1 MKTAVIAS
9 PIIAS
14 ENMESSVMGMDSV
27 GMDLATYFMRDK
39 IYSNKIRAVVREYL
53 CNAVDE
59 HVKFDVD
66 QPVQVGLRS
75 ENNEVV
81 FYVRDH
87 AKGLDEDGVRNIF
100 GMYFRSTKSKSNDSI
115 GGFGVG
121 SKAGHCYNDT
131 FFVTSY
137 FNGKKSVYTCMLGA
151 GDSGVPVGHIYKVDE
166 CETKES
172 GLEVSV
178 PVKYRDYTSFEEEID
193 FFIHNSPHD
202 IECKIFEREIY
213 KPNELVN
220 SIEFD
225 GFKIRLLK
233 TKNESYSSGSII
245 LQMGGVTYG
254 NISIYE
260 FDFKVKAGHELCVDI
275 PIGSMT
281 IPISR
286 ESFEETP
293 QNKNVINR
301 IKEILQEL
309 ADKDLAQFKTKGTL
323 EILNDVL
330 GGMWNGE
337 YEGDIFSCRT
347 QSLFKDVWSVVGSS
361 HKLFDSDATEKN
373 GKPILVTIPDNHNSD
388 YWLTKVRNFA
398 KDNNENYFVVCESK
412 FSSRDINPQ
421 KINDA
426 LTVISAKKI
435 KYPKVKK
442 NNKLFAVYDAH
453 NRKIGEMTPLELHN
467 YARQISQLPLA
478 DTEEEAIEQN
488 EEYFSDIEMCN
499 LESFS
504 IGIKGCSSRIYKCNS
519 KTFINEMTQ
528 LGWFDASSEKFKN
541 IRQKIYDAIQERHKR
556 NSTINNCQKNWLV
569 FSEKTQEGIKK
580 YKNALR
586 IQNVWEKISKEDSFR
601 SKIIRSLDAGS
612 YYSSPKYS
620 RGEFRKIMN
629 MK

>member
-1 MKTAVIAS
+1 MKTIAIAS

-14 ENMESSVMGMDSV
+14 ENMESSVMGIDSV
-27 GMDLATYFMRDK
+27 GMDLCTYFMRDK

-59 HVKFDVD
+59 HVKFDVN

-81 FYVRDH
+81 FYVRDY

-193 FFIHNSPHD
+193 FFVCNSPHD
-202 IECKIFEREIY
+202 IECKIFERETY

-220 SIEFD
+220 PIEFD

-254 NISIYE
+254 QISIFE
-260 FDFKVKAGHELCVDI
+260 FDFKIKMGHEFCVDI

-301 IKEILQEL
+301 IKEIVQEL
-309 ADKDLAQFKTKGTL
+309 ADKDLAQFKVKGTL
-323 EILNDVL
+323 EILNDLL
-330 GGMWNGE
+330 GGMRNGE
-337 YEGDIFSCRT
+337 YEGNVFSCRT
-347 QSLFKDVWSVVGSS
+347 QSLFKDVWSVIGNST
-361 HKLFDSDATEKN
+361 KLFDLDTTKKN
-373 GKPILVTIPDNHNSD
+373 GKPILITIPDNSNSD
-388 YWLTKVRNFA
+388 YWRTKVRNFA

-412 FSSRDINPQ
+412 FSSKDINPQ

-435 KYPKVKK
+435 KYPKAKK
-442 NNKLFAVYDAH
+442 NNQIFAVYELH
-453 NRKIGEMTPLELHN
+453 GRKIGELNPLDLHN
-467 YARQISQLPLA
+467 HARAHRSLPLA
-478 DTEEEAIEQN
+478 SDENEAREQN
-488 EEYFSDIEMCN
+488 EEYFSDLEKCDI
-499 LESFS
+499 ESFTIS
-504 IGIKGCSSRIYKCNS
+504 LKNGSHRCYRCNS
-519 KTFINEMTQ
+519 TSLIKEMKE
-528 LGWFDASSEKFKN
+528 LGWLDFTSAECKELRSKLQKLKEEK
-541 IRQKIYDAIQERHKR
+541 Y
-556 NSTINNCQKNWLV
+556 QKNCVINGAKKSWLV
-569 FSEKTQEGIKK
+569 FSEKTEKRIKE
-580 YKNALR
+580 YKNAKRL
-586 IQNVWEKISKEDSFR
+586 QDLWDKIDKEDSTR
-601 SKIIRSLDAGS
+601 SKIIKSFNSGS

-620 RGEFRKIMN
+620 RAEFRTIM
-629 MK
+629 KLK